1 MGVSIHKHGPS
12 SGAESFWMRTGPG
25 WARIW
30 RARTKK
36 ALWEEAA
43 EAGETAGARQPPR
56 WPETARIRRRPS
68 MLDGAAGEV
77 EPGETGR
84 LMTG

>member
-1 MGVSIHKHGPS
+1 M
-12 SGAESFWMRTGPG
+12 WMRTGPG

-56 WPETARIRRRPS
+56 WPETARRRRRPS
-68 MLDGAAGEV
+68 MLEWRWSGGRRV
-77 EPGETGR
+77 RRKSRGR
-84 LMTG
+84 L